1 MTFLLDKSAFIGR
14 RWELSAARKALSST
28 RLLTLT
34 GPGGVGKTR
43 LALRLAENLRNKYRD
58 GVEVI
63 ELATLET
70 GELLEPAVAAALGL
84 RGVHRDPMGVLV
96 EHLSHRRMLLVLD
109 NCEHLDLLCAHFV
122 EQLLHATP
130 RLQVLVTSRHS
141 LGVNGEQV
149 LPVPPLSVP
158 AHPLHET
165 ALSDTQEGP
174 ALREEARAGPRT
186 PGRTTVR
193 EAARHDSVRL
203 FVERAAHVVPGFS
216 LNAGNLACVVRLV
229 RRLEGIPLAI
239 ELAAA
244 RLRTLS
250 LEELAYELDQRF
262 DVLAAGGPMA
272 LPRHQTLRATIQ
284 WSFQLCSPEECR
296 LWARLS
302 MFAGGV
308 DLDTAETVC
317 SGEGI
322 DAADVLDLLGG
333 LVDKSVLCRGGLG
346 FRMLESLR
354 AYGCEQLTPA
364 ERQWLRGRFVGHY
377 RELTET
383 HRTDQLV
390 PDQLDRYLA
399 LRQELPNIR
408 VALQACLNE
417 PALAP
422 LGLGTA
428 SAMWCFW
435 VLAGALTEGR
445 YWIERGLELV
455 PEPGRARA
463 TALWA
468 DSMLALRQGDLD
480 AALPLLED
488 CRALAAR
495 SGNEDLVPYAVRTAG
510 VAACTAGD
518 TRRGLALLRESLAL
532 HRSLN
537 DMDGLM
543 FNLYFAAAYGSTED
557 PGLAAEFGEELLALS
572 ESHHALVSRGYAQFA
587 LGVARWNLGDYEQAE
602 ALLMSAAQFTGEI
615 DDRWC
620 LTQCLEVLAWIA
632 GAREEHERAAELL
645 GAAHALWQAAG
656 ASPERL
662 SYHAAWHERCT
673 RQARHALGKPAFT
686 SAFRHGAKL
695 GAGRAVIYAV
705 RPPEVQPELRHLS

>member
-1 MTFLLDKSAFIGR
+1 MSSAR
-14 RWELSAARKALSST
+14 EALART

-43 LALRLAENLRNKYRD
+43 LALKLAESLEKRYRD

-84 RGVHRDPMGVLV
+84 RDSHPDPMGLLV
-96 EHLSHRRMLLVLD
+96 EHLWGRRMLLVLD
-109 NCEHLDLLCAHFV
+109 NCEHLGPLCAHFV
-122 EQLLHATP
+122 ERLLRATP
-130 RLQVLVTSRHS
+130 RLRILVTSRHS
-141 LGVNGEQV
+141 LGVHGEQV

-158 AHPLHET
+158 GPGRASHEEVLAGRALHEV
-165 ALSDTQEGP
+165 
-174 ALREEARAGPRT
+174 ARAVPMT
-186 PGRTTVR
+186 PSRTVR
-193 EAARHDSVRL
+193 EIARHDSVRL

-244 RLRTLS
+244 RLRNLS
-250 LEELAYELDQRF
+250 LDKLAYELDRRF
-262 DVLAAGGPMA
+262 DVLATGRPMA
-272 LPRHQTLRATIQ
+272 LPRHQTLRATIE
-284 WSFQLCSPEECR
+284 WSYRLCSPEEQR

-322 DAADVLDLLGG
+322 EPLDVLDLLTG
-333 LVDKSVLCRGGLG
+333 LVDKSVLFRDGPG

-364 ERQWLRGRFVGHY
+364 ERHWLRRRFIGHY

-390 PDQLDRYLA
+390 HDQLERYLA
-399 LRQELPNIR
+399 LRRELPNIR
-408 VALQACLNE
+408 VALQTCLNE

-445 YWIERGLELV
+445 YWIERGLGLV
-455 PEPGRARA
+455 PEPGRTRA
-463 TALWA
+463 TALWV

-480 AALPLLED
+480 AAIPRLEE
-488 CRALAAR
+488 CRALAGR
-495 SGNEDLVPYAVRTAG
+495 LGYEDLVPYAVRTAG

-518 TRRGLALLRESLAL
+518 TRHGLALLRESLAL

-572 ESHHALVSRGYAQFA
+572 ETHHALVSRAYAQFV
-587 LGVARWNLGDYEQAE
+587 LGVARWNLGDYAQAE
-602 ALLMSAAQFTGEI
+602 SLLTAAAQFTGEI
-615 DDRWC
+615 NDRWC

-645 GAAHALWQAAG
+645 GAAHSLWQAAG
-656 ASPERL
+656 AAPERL
-662 SYHAAWHERCT
+662 CYHATWHEQCA

-686 SAFRHGAKL
+686 SAFRHGTKL
-695 GAGRAVIYAV
+695 GIERAVTYAV
-705 RPPEVQPELRHLS
+705 RPPGARPELRHSP

>member
-1 MTFLLDKSAFIGR
+1 MTFLLDKSTFIGR

-43 LALRLAENLRNKYRD
+43 LALRIAENLRNKYRD

-70 GELLEPAVAAALGL
+70 GELLEPTVVAALGL
-84 RGVHRDPMGVLV
+84 RQAHPDPMGLLV
-96 EHLSHRRMLLVLD
+96 EHLSNRRMLLVLD

-122 EQLLHATP
+122 ERLLHATP

-141 LGVNGEQV
+141 LGVHGEQV

-158 AHPLHET
+158 GPVPALHEVQ
-165 ALSDTQEGP
+165 AGP
-174 ALREEARAGPRT
+174 ALPEETRAGPLT
-186 PGRTTVR
+186 PSRTVR

-216 LNAGNLACVVRLV
+216 LSAGNLACVVRLV

-244 RLRTLS
+244 RLRTLP
-250 LEELAYELDQRF
+250 LEELAYELEQRF
-262 DVLAAGGPMA
+262 DVLEAGGPMT

-284 WSFQLCSPEECR
+284 WSFQLCSPEERR

-322 DAADVLDLLGG
+322 DPVDVLDLLAG

-364 ERQWLRGRFVGHY
+364 ERQWLRRRFVGHY

-399 LRQELPNIR
+399 LRQELPNVR
-408 VALQACLNE
+408 VALQTCLNE

-428 SAMWCFW
+428 SALWCFW

-445 YWIERGLELV
+445 YWIERGLGLV
-455 PEPGRARA
+455 PEPGRTRA
-463 TALWA
+463 TALWV

-480 AALPLLED
+480 AAIPRLEE
-488 CRALAAR
+488 CRELAAR
-495 SGNEDLVPYAVRTAG
+495 LGYEDLVPYAVRTAG

-518 TRRGLALLRESLAL
+518 TRGGLALLRESMAL
-532 HRSLN
+532 HRARN
-537 DMDGLM
+537 DLDGLM

-572 ESHHALVSRGYAQFA
+572 EAHHALVSRAYAQFA

-602 ALLMSAAQFTGEI
+602 ALLTAAAQFTGEV

-662 SYHAAWHERCT
+662 CYHAAWHERCA

-695 GAGRAVIYAV
+695 GVDRAVTYAV
-705 RPPEVQPELRHLS
+705 RPLEAQPELRHLS

>member
-1 MTFLLDKSAFIGR
+1 MTFLLDKYTFIGR
-14 RWELSAARKALSST
+14 RLELSAARKALSGT

-70 GELLEPAVAAALGL
+70 GELLEPTVAAALGL
-84 RGVHRDPMGVLV
+84 REVHPDPMGLLV
-96 EHLSHRRMLLVLD
+96 EHLSNRRMLLVLD
-109 NCEHLDLLCAHFV
+109 NCEHLDVRCAHFV
-122 EQLLHATP
+122 ERLLHATP
-130 RLQVLVTSRHS
+130 RLQVMVTSRHS

-158 AHPLHET
+158 GPVPGLHEVQ
-165 ALSDTQEGP
+165 AGP
-174 ALREEARAGPRT
+174 ALHEEARAGPLT
-186 PGRTTVR
+186 PGRTVR
-193 EAARHDSVRL
+193 EVARHDSVRL

-284 WSFQLCSPEECR
+284 WSFQLCAPEERR

-302 MFAGGV
+302 MFAGGI

-322 DAADVLDLLGG
+322 DPADVLDLLAG

-364 ERQWLRGRFVGHY
+364 ERQWLRRRFVGHY

-428 SAMWCFW
+428 SALWCFW

-445 YWIERGLELV
+445 YWLERGLELV

-480 AALPLLED
+480 AAMPLLEE
-488 CRALAAR
+488 CRALAGT

-518 TRRGLALLRESLAL
+518 TRRGLALLRKSLAL
-532 HRSLN
+532 HRALN

-557 PGLAAEFGEELLALS
+557 PALAAEFGEELLALT
-572 ESHHALVSRGYAQFA
+572 ESHHALVSRAYAQFA

-602 ALLMSAAQFTGEI
+602 ALLTAAAQFTGEI

-662 SYHAAWHERCT
+662 CYHAAGHERCT

-695 GAGRAVIYAV
+695 GVARAVTYAV
-705 RPPEVQPELRHLS
+705 RPPETQPELRHLS

>member
-1 MTFLLDKSAFIGR
+1 MAFLLDKSTFIGR
-14 RWELSAARKALSST
+14 RWELSAARKALART

-43 LALRLAENLRNKYRD
+43 LALRLADNLRNKYRD

-70 GELLEPAVAAALGL
+70 GELLEPAVAEALGL
-84 RGVHRDPMGVLV
+84 RGVHPDPMGLLV
-96 EHLSHRRMLLVLD
+96 EHLSNRRMLLVLD

-122 EQLLHATP
+122 ERLLHATP
-130 RLQVLVTSRHS
+130 RLRVLVTSRHS
-141 LGVNGEQV
+141 LGVHGEQV
-149 LPVPPLSVP
+149 LPVPPLSLPGPVRV
-158 AHPLHET
+158 LHG
-165 ALSDTQEGP
+165 TQAGP
-174 ALREEARAGPRT
+174 ALHESPAGPQT
-186 PGRTTVR
+186 PSRTVR

-262 DVLAAGGPMA
+262 DVLATGGPMA

-284 WSFQLCSPEECR
+284 WSFRLCSPEERR

-308 DLDTAETVC
+308 DLGTAETVC
-317 SGEGI
+317 AGEGI
-322 DAADVLDLLGG
+322 DPADVLDLLAG
-333 LVDKSVLCRGGLG
+333 LVDKSVLYRGGLG

-364 ERQWLRGRFVGHY
+364 ERQWLRRRFVGHY

-383 HRTDQLV
+383 YRTDQLV
-390 PDQLDRYLA
+390 SDQLDRYLA

-417 PALAP
+417 PALAS

-455 PEPGRARA
+455 PDPGRARA

-480 AALPLLED
+480 AAMPLLED
-488 CRALAAR
+488 CRALAGR

-587 LGVARWNLGDYEQAE
+587 LGVARWNLGDYGQAE
-602 ALLMSAAQFTGEI
+602 ALLTSAAQFTGEI

-662 SYHAAWHERCT
+662 CYHAAWHERCT

-686 SAFRHGAKL
+686 SAFRRGTKL
-695 GAGRAVIYAV
+695 GVDRAVTYAI
-705 RPPEVQPELRHLS
+705 RPPEAQPELRHLS

>member
-1 MTFLLDKSAFIGR
+1 MTFLLDKSTFIGR
-14 RWELSAARKALSST
+14 RGELSAARKALSRT

-43 LALRLAENLRNKYRD
+43 LALRLAENLRDKYRD

-84 RGVHRDPMGVLV
+84 RGVHPDPMGLLV
-96 EHLSHRRMLLVLD
+96 EHLSNRRMLLVLD
-109 NCEHLDLLCAHFV
+109 NCEHLDVLCAHFV
-122 EQLLHATP
+122 ERLLHATP
-130 RLQVLVTSRHS
+130 RLRVLVTSRHS

-158 AHPLHET
+158 G
-165 ALSDTQEGP
+165 S
-174 ALREEARAGPRT
+174 RT
-186 PGRTTVR
+186 PSRTVR

-203 FVERAAHVVPGFS
+203 FAERAAHVVPGFS
-216 LNAGNLACVVRLV
+216 LKAGNLACVVRLV

-250 LEELAYELDQRF
+250 LEELAYELDRRF
-262 DVLAAGGPMA
+262 DVLATRGPMA
-272 LPRHQTLRATIQ
+272 LPRHQTLRETIQ
-284 WSFQLCSPEECR
+284 WSFQLCSPEERR

-302 MFAGGV
+302 MFAGGI

-317 SGEGI
+317 AGEGI
-322 DAADVLDLLGG
+322 EPAGVLDLLAG
-333 LVDKSVLCRGGLG
+333 LVDKSVLYRGGLG

-354 AYGCEQLTPA
+354 AYGCEQLTSA
-364 ERQWLRGRFVGHY
+364 ERQWLRRRFVGHY

-390 PDQLDRYLA
+390 SDQLDRYLA

-480 AALPLLED
+480 AAMPLLED
-488 CRALAAR
+488 CRALAGR

-572 ESHHALVSRGYAQFA
+572 ESHHALVSRAYAQFA
-587 LGVARWNLGDYEQAE
+587 LGVARWNLGDYGQAE
-602 ALLMSAAQFTGEI
+602 ALLTSAARFTGEI

-662 SYHAAWHERCT
+662 CYHAAWHERCT

-695 GAGRAVIYAV
+695 GVERAVSYAI
-705 RPPEVQPELRHLS
+705 RPPAAQPGLRHLS